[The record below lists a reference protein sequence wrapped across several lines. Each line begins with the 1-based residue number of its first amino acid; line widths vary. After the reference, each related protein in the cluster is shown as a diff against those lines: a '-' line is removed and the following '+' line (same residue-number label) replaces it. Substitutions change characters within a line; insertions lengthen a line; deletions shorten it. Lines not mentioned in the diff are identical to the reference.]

1 MLEKFNKVDCI
12 FYCHS
17 YLGRKKVKLMVIEF
31 TNSMIIQWIRLGLLG
46 GGIRRDLLIHGMI

>member
-1 MLEKFNKVDCI
+1 MLEKFYKVDFI

-17 YLGRKKVKLMVIEF
+17 YLARKKVKLVVIEF